1 MGLRDA
7 RGTPQPEA
15 PSAFGPRRAKSP
27 ERRPPW
33 LVLLSSFTLIYGGV
47 MLVSSLDALRDPR
60 AGTISPARQAMT
72 QSPEAQPQEEELL
85 RQIIAVNTRIAA
97 EHTRAIRFNAAVA
110 LPVGLLLLFAAAS
123 TMSRDRRGRQY
134 TLLAAWV
141 GIAYQIVNATL
152 TFPIIRECARAIAPQ
167 YAQFVAMQ
175 TGQPAANPTPEAATL
190 TVIAFSLFTTGLS
203 ILGSLVLI
211 RYFGGRRGRVL
222 YGLERPEAPR

>member
-15 PSAFGPRRAKSP
+15 PSALGPRRAKSP

-60 AGTISPARQAMT
+60 AGTHFPVREAMT
-72 QSPEAQPQEEELL
+72 EPQEELL
-85 RQIIAVNTRIAA
+85 RQIVDVGARIAA
-97 EHTRAIRFNAAVA
+97 EHTRAIRFNAAAA

-123 TMSRDRRGRQY
+123 TMSRDRRGRQF

-141 GIAYQIVNATL
+141 GIAYQILSATL
-152 TFPIIRECARAIAPQ
+152 TFPLIRQYAREAAPQ
-167 YAQFVAMQ
+167 LAQLVAMQ
-175 TGQPAANPTPEAATL
+175 AGGPAANATPEVAAQA
-190 TVIAFSLFTTGLS
+190 VVAFPLFTTALS

-211 RYFGGRRGRVL
+211 RYFGGRRGRIL

>member
-15 PSAFGPRRAKSP
+15 TGAFGPRRAKSP

-60 AGTISPARQAMT
+60 AGTPFQARPAMT
-72 QSPEAQPQEEELL
+72 QPQEELL
-85 RQIIAVNTRIAA
+85 RQIVAVNTRIAA
-97 EHTRAIRFNAAVA
+97 EHTRAIRFNAAAA

-134 TLLAAWV
+134 TLLAAWSA
-141 GIAYQIVNATL
+141 IAYQVLSATL

-167 YAQFVAMQ
+167 YAQFIAMQ

-190 TVIAFSLFTTGLS
+190 AVIAFPLFTTGLS